1 MLFCP
6 NCGTR
11 NKTTYNY
18 CLRCGTKIKFTI
30 EDIKPIKKEIKEFK
44 INDYITLKLESDKTI
59 IYVNNKKFL
68 QCKYLLIDIPI
79 EEFKDFD
86 KVRSIDDVSEKLDH
100 SLEKNADFELLDP
113 EIEFWGHCS
122 NLQAWAENLYDTRL
136 LHSNLA
142 FPLLK
147 KLTDIGDPNAK
158 LVFKDEIVER
168 LMSGSRSV
176 SQYLIQ
182 KNYLEYFNSEEI
194 ELLME
199 MFFEQIEMKFKKK
212 FDDILDENDMNSLL
226 DVIKINLDGSK
237 IFLTNEISPVDV
249 VKKDTQMGFMY
260 EQDRI
265 ISLGFNR
272 CGLKLVPFSI
282 GNLGSLKE
290 LFMTEN
296 KLNSLPE
303 SIGDLINLEKLDLSD
318 NYLIKLPNEI
328 GNLINLKEFYL
339 NHNIIQILP
348 DSLSKLKKLE
358 ILSIWG
364 NQLIKLPKDLNQIPS
379 LRVLGLS
386 FNQLKR
392 FPEILPEFRFLEIL
406 DLSNNR
412 IKIIPECLEHLK
424 SLKALWLN
432 NNPIESLPESLL
444 SLESLKDLYLV
455 NTPVA
460 IKPDIKTKKIFN
472 EFKKIDVN
480 IWK

>member
-1 MLFCP
+1 M
-6 NCGTR
+6 
-11 NKTTYNY
+11 
-18 CLRCGTKIKFTI
+18 
-30 EDIKPIKKEIKEFK
+30 DIKPIKKEHKEFK
-44 INDYITLKLESDKTI
+44 INDYITLKLERDKTV
-59 IYVNNKKFL
+59 IYVKNKKFL

-79 EEFKDFD
+79 GEFKDFD
-86 KVRSIDDVSEKLDH
+86 KVSSIDDVSEKLDH
-100 SLEKNADFELLDP
+100 SLEKNINTELLEP

-158 LVFKDEIVER
+158 RVFKDEIVER
-168 LMSGSRSV
+168 LMSGSSSV

-199 MFFEQIEMKFKKK
+199 KFFEQIEMKLKKK
-212 FDDILDENDMNSLL
+212 FDDILNENDMNSLL
-226 DVIKINLDGSK
+226 DVIKINLDGTK
-237 IFLTNEISPVDV
+237 IFLTNEINPVDV
-249 VKKDTQMGFMY
+249 INKDTQMGFSY
-260 EQDRI
+260 EIDRI

-282 GNLGSLKE
+282 GSLGNLKE
-290 LFMTEN
+290 LYMTEN
-296 KLNSLPE
+296 KLNSIPE

-318 NYLIKLPNEI
+318 NYLINLPNEI
-328 GNLINLKEFYL
+328 GNLINLKEL
-339 NHNIIQILP
+339 NINHNIIQVLPESIL
-348 DSLSKLKKLE
+348 KLKKLK

-364 NQLIKLPKDLNQIPS
+364 NQLIRLPKNMNEMTS
-379 LRVLGLS
+379 LRILGLS

-392 FPEILPEFRFLEIL
+392 FPEFSYNFESLEIL

-412 IKIIPECLEHLK
+412 IKILPECLEHLK

-432 NNPIESLPESLL
+432 NNPIETIPESLL
-444 SLESLKDLYLV
+444 SLESLNDLYLV
-455 NTPVA
+455 NTPLA
-460 IKPDIKTKKIFN
+460 IKPDIKTEKIFN
-472 EFKKIDVN
+472 DFKKKDVN

>member
-18 CLRCGTKIKFTI
+18 CRRCGKKIKFTI
-30 EDIKPIKKEIKEFK
+30 EDIKPIKKEHKEFK
-44 INDYITLKLESDKTI
+44 INDYITLKLERDKTV
-59 IYVNNKKFL
+59 IYVKNKKFL

-79 EEFKDFD
+79 EEFKEFD

-100 SLEKNADFELLDP
+100 SLEKYKNIELLEP

-122 NLQAWAENLYDTRL
+122 NLQAWAENFYDTRL

-158 LVFKDEIVER
+158 RVFKDEIVER

-212 FDDILDENDMNSLL
+212 FDDILDENEMNSLL
-226 DVIKINLDGSK
+226 DMIKINLDGTK

-249 VKKDTQMGFMY
+249 VNKDTQMGFMY
-260 EQDRI
+260 EKDKI

-282 GNLGSLKE
+282 GSLGSLKG
-290 LFMTEN
+290 LYMTEN

-318 NYLIKLPNEI
+318 NYLINLPNEI
-328 GNLINLKEFYL
+328 GNLTNLKELYI
-339 NHNIIQILP
+339 NHNIIQVLPESIL
-348 DSLSKLKKLE
+348 KLKNLE

-364 NQLIKLPKDLNQIPS
+364 NQLIGLPKNMNETNPCVCLNQMS
-379 LRVLGLS
+379 T
-386 FNQLKR
+386 
-392 FPEILPEFRFLEIL
+392 ILQY
-406 DLSNNR
+406 N
-412 IKIIPECLEHLK
+412 IKGGQSREQQ
-424 SLKALWLN
+424 
-432 NNPIESLPESLL
+432 
-444 SLESLKDLYLV
+444 
-455 NTPVA
+455 
-460 IKPDIKTKKIFN
+460 
-472 EFKKIDVN
+472 
-480 IWK
+480 

>member
-11 NKTTYNY
+11 NRTTYNY
-18 CLRCGTKIKFTI
+18 CHRCGTKIKFTI
-30 EDIKPIKKEIKEFK
+30 KDIKPIKKEIKEFK
-44 INDYITLKLESDKTI
+44 INDYITLKLERNKTV
-59 IYVNNKKFL
+59 IYVKNKKFL

-79 EEFKDFD
+79 GEFKDFD
-86 KVRSIDDVSEKLDH
+86 KVSSIDDVSERLNH
-100 SLEKNADFELLDP
+100 SLEKNINTELLEP

-122 NLQAWAENLYDTRL
+122 NMQAWAENLYDTRL

-158 LVFKDEIVER
+158 RVFKDEIVER
-168 LMSGSRSV
+168 LMSGSSSV
-176 SQYLIQ
+176 YQYLIQ
-182 KNYLEYFNSEEI
+182 KNYLEYFNNEEI

-199 MFFEQIEMKFKKK
+199 KFFEQIEMKFKKK

-226 DVIKINLDGSK
+226 DVIKFNLDEAK

-260 EQDRI
+260 EKDRI

-282 GNLGSLKE
+282 GNFGNLKE
-290 LFMTEN
+290 LYMTEN

-318 NYLIKLPNEI
+318 NYLINVPNEI
-328 GNLINLKEFYL
+328 GNLINLKELYI
-339 NHNIIQILP
+339 NHNIIQVLPESIL
-348 DSLSKLKKLE
+348 KLKKLE

-364 NQLIKLPKDLNQIPS
+364 NQLIKLPKNMNEMTS

-386 FNQLKR
+386 FNQLKQ
-392 FPEILPEFRFLEIL
+392 FPEFSYNFESLEIL
-406 DLSNNR
+406 DLSNNQLS
-412 IKIIPECLEHLK
+412 ILPENFEHLT

-432 NNPIESLPESLL
+432 NNPIKRLPQSLL
-444 SLESLKDLYLV
+444 NLESLKDLYIV
-455 NTPVA
+455 NTPVVF
-460 IKPDIKTKKIFN
+460 KPDIKTEKIFN
-472 EFKKIDVN
+472 DFERRDVN